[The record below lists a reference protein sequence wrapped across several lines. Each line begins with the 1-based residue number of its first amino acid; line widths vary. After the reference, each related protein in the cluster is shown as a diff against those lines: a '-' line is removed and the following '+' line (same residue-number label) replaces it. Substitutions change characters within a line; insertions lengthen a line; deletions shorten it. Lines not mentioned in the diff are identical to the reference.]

1 MTNINDET
9 LLRELA
15 AYNRHFDA
23 STIRTWVLDNKTL
36 FDALAFLRRRP
47 NKADEPAGRRRLN
60 ETSLRQIRRWFTRV
74 EGRSIAGLVLVRDR
88 LGWCSVN
95 VG

>member
-23 STIRTWVLDNKTL
+23 STIR
-36 FDALAFLRRRP
+36 P
-47 NKADEPAGRRRLN
+47 NKADERAGRRRLN